1 MRDGEERVIGSSSW
15 HRGSLVDGDSSTLR
29 SKLRAPAMLLTH
41 VAISPGKHNVVV
53 PA

>member
-15 HRGSLVDGDSSTLR
+15 CRGSLVDDDPSTLR
-29 SKLRAPAMLLTH
+29 SKLRAPDMLLTH
-41 VAISPGKHNVVV
+41 MAISPGKQNVVV